1 MLVVLF
7 KHYHAFTGHKNLSE
21 KFLRVPLLL
30 PPQKN
35 YWIIIYYLPA
45 GNSIKC
51 ENMLNLSVVSS
62 KRSTTGQ
69 FQSDLSGNFSREEE
83 AWHEPSARPRAS
95 LWIFCKQ
102 KHFGASPVKVIPAV
116 VLTALTLCSGRKDK
130 NHTTWTKGGKKE
142 EGVNN
147 TQTPGKG
154 DINGY
159 FEKEKFAIQQT
170 FWYPHKVP
178 PWRRHKKIKL
188 YQARTSFPFDS
199 YSSTKFV

>member
-1 MLVVLF
+1 MPAEKPSFTSYHQVNWAWLLFVIKPVIPDEMLVVLF

-102 KHFGASPVKVIPAV
+102 KHFGASPVEVIPAV
-116 VLTALTLCSGRKDK
+116 VLTALILCSEREDK
-130 NHTTWTKGGKKE
+130 NHTTWTKGGKKGGGGE
-142 EGVNN
+142 QHTHTRER
-147 TQTPGKG
+147 
-154 DINGY
+154 GY
-159 FEKEKFAIQQT
+159 
-170 FWYPHKVP
+170 
-178 PWRRHKKIKL
+178 
-188 YQARTSFPFDS
+188 
-199 YSSTKFV
+199 